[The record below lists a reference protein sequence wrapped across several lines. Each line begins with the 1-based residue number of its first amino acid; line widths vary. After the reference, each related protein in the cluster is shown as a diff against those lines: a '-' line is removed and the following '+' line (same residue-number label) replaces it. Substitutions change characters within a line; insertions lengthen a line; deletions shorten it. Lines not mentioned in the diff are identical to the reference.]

1 MAIFCWWVILNVM
14 RPTMRG
20 RNTPKYFGRDEIISH
35 TLPSPSSTLTITTNE
50 ARARRSVGF
59 LLEMVG
65 PVLVPGHSFVMIV
78 LLLPFFQSGKSPLA
92 LLPGKPFNGP
102 ESSSTWS
109 DVVTFIF

>member
-1 MAIFCWWVILNVM
+1 MAEMKLFLILSAPFPPGSLPPGLLQQM
-14 RPTMRG
+14 KRG
-20 RNTPKYFGRDEIISH
+20 LEG
-35 TLPSPSSTLTITTNE
+35 
-50 ARARRSVGF
+50 SVGF